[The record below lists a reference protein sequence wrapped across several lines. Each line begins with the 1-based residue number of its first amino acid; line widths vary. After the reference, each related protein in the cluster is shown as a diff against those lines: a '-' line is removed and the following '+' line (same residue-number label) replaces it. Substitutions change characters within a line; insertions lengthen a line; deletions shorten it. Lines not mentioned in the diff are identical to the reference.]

1 MHNLLEKIGIKDYLD
16 ELEEKRKV
24 EKAFQ
29 ASYKAMT
36 HTEFST
42 TSSTLLPSILS
53 ISIEP
58 SKDN

>member
-16 ELEEKRKV
+16 ELKEKRKV

-29 ASYKAMT
+29 ASYETMT
-36 HTEFST
+36 HKEFST

-53 ISIEP
+53 VSIEP